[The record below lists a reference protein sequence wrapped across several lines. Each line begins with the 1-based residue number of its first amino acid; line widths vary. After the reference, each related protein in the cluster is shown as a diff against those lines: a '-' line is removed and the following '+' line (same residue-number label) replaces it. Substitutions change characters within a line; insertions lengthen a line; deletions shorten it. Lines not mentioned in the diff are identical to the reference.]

1 MSLRLHAKSRL
12 LSGLTLSHRVLF
24 IALVVLVVLA
34 GVAITK
40 SSAVKSTLAVIVG
53 NSDVSGS
60 RKITAGEI
68 TVHAAGRGKPYLN
81 FADGRSMKVE
91 YRGDS
96 ALTSALQ
103 NGSAQARSLAA
114 ADFDLNGTPDVVA
127 GYAFNGAGMITVQ
140 RGNPDAFAPAD
151 DSVFVRMQQGY
162 NPDSLLSN
170 ADVYALPVSPDFLVT
185 GNFTHDSEKDVLFAA
200 KGGALY
206 LMTGDGSG
214 RLGGPQQIDLPGP
227 VTALAAGEFRAADGF
242 TDVAVG
248 VTGPGGES
256 LFIFVGADGL

>member
-1 MSLRLHAKSRL
+1 MQ
-12 LSGLTLSHRVLF
+12 
-24 IALVVLVVLA
+24 VVYK
-34 GVAITK
+34 GD
-40 SSAVKSTLAVIVG
+40 STLA
-53 NSDVSGS
+53 
-60 RKITAGEI
+60 
-68 TVHAAGRGKPYLN
+68 
-81 FADGRSMKVE
+81 
-91 YRGDS
+91 
-96 ALTSALQ
+96 SALQ

-114 ADFDLNGTPDVVA
+114 ADFDRNGTPDVVA
-127 GYAFNGAGMITVQ
+127 GYAFNGAGMITLQ

-162 NPDSLLSN
+162 NPDSLLPG

-185 GNFTHDSEKDVLFAA
+185 GTFTHDSEKDVLFAA

-206 LMTGDGSG
+206 LMEGNGAG
-214 RLGGPQQIDLPGP
+214 QLGAPQQIDLPGP

-256 LFIFVGADGL
+256 LLIFDAVEGLSNALVPVPIVCAGDCD